1 MNMPAD
7 SIPVAYNPWTIVN
20 LVFRHLADEGMGPVI
35 GQQDPSIP
43 AGELLSA
50 LGIVSSPIP
59 DARSTRRRDEELAA
73 LRARYLPDPPPG
85 A

>member
-1 MNMPAD
+1 MPAD

-35 GQQDPSIP
+35 GQRDPSIP

-50 LGIVSSPIP
+50 LGIVASPIP

-73 LRARYLPDPPPG
+73 LRARYLPDPAPR

>member
-7 SIPVAYNPWTIVN
+7 SVPVAYNPWTIVN
-20 LVFRHLADEGMGPVI
+20 LVFKHLAEQGLGPVI
-35 GQQDPSIP
+35 GRQDPSIP
-43 AGELLSA
+43 AGELLGA

-73 LRARYLPDPPPG
+73 LRAQFLPDPSAP

>member
-7 SIPVAYNPWTIVN
+7 SVPVAYNPWTVVN
-20 LVFRHLADEGMGPVI
+20 LVFTHLAEHGLVPVI
-35 GQQDPSIP
+35 GQQDPSKP

-50 LGIVSSPIP
+50 LGIIPSAIP
-59 DARSTRRRDEELAA
+59 DAHSTRRRDEELAA
-73 LRARYLPDPPPG
+73 LRERMLPNPIPP

>member
-1 MNMPAD
+1 MPAD

-20 LVFRHLADEGMGPVI
+20 LVFKHLAEQGLGPVI
-35 GQQDPSIP
+35 GQQDPSKP
-43 AGELLSA
+43 AGELLGA

-73 LRARYLPDPPPG
+73 LRAQFLPDPSAP